1 MRDIIRVQ
9 NHSVKKAPSKSEPQ
23 PSVSPIVPRFGE
35 RKVFTFFS
43 VRHLVIFFLKTVP
56 PHHANEKRPHVE
68 HARSD

>member
-35 RKVFTFFS
+35 RKVFFVFVLAFS
-43 VRHLVIFFLKTVP
+43 YFFLENSTAPPCQRKTAP
-56 PHHANEKRPHVE
+56 CR
-68 HARSD
+68 ARA